1 MRQAPT
7 TTSPAPEHAPVRPR
21 ELTPPPPVTNPVRH
35 PGAAPERKHG
45 MAGAATLDFE
55 CEVKLV
61 SDGGDEKAGR
71 IEGYASVFGVLDRG
85 GDIMQ
90 PGAFKRTLA
99 DWKRKKQFPPMLWQH
114 DPHTPIGVWTDLVE
128 DERGLKVVG
137 EMIMDVPQAVIARA
151 LVKAGAVRGLSIGYL
166 SRDDAIDRATGARL
180 LKHVDLWEIS
190 PVTFPMLPEAQI
202 AGVKDVFD
210 AQRWERAF
218 RDEGLSNREA
228 KAAVAA
234 ARKLILRDGGQTGD
248 GSRDEKTD
256 LLLSLRR
263 ATSVLGD

>member
-1 MRQAPT
+1 MRHAPT
-7 TTSPAPEHAPVRPR
+7 TSSPAPEHAPVRPPA
-21 ELTPPPPVTNPVRH
+21 LTPPPLAANPVRH
-35 PGAAPERKHG
+35 PLSAPERKHG
-45 MAGAATLDFE
+45 MPGSATLDFA
-55 CEVKLV
+55 CDVKLISAEDDAKV
-61 SDGGDEKAGR
+61 GQ
-71 IEGYASVFGVLDRG
+71 IEGYASVFNIMDRG
-85 GDIMQ
+85 GDIML

-99 DWKRKKQFPPMLWQH
+99 DWKKRKQLPPMLWQH

-128 DERGLKVVG
+128 DERGLRVVG
-137 EMIMDVPQAVIARA
+137 EMIMDVPQATIARA

-166 SRDDAIDRATGARL
+166 SRDDEIDRATGARL

-202 AGVKDVFD
+202 GGVKDTFD
-210 AQRWERAF
+210 AQKWERAF

-234 ARKLILRDGGQTGD
+234 ARKLILRDGGHSGSD
-248 GSRDEKTD
+248 SRDEKTD

-263 ATSVLGD
+263 AAAAFG